1 MFTRMNND
9 RRQIAM
15 VIGSGSVKCAASIG
29 MWKVFQQENIDISMS
44 VGCSGGSIYAAIF
57 ALGFSEQLAEEETK
71 NLWTSELFGGY
82 AANLRS
88 VMSGET
94 RFTEKSGLI
103 DAEPIYERLK
113 VVLGDKTFSDTH
125 IPLYIIATDLYTG
138 ESVTITEGSILD
150 AVRASIAIPM
160 VFPAW
165 EVNGQ
170 LLVDGAV
177 SNPMPVDVAIKEGG
191 EIIAAMGFELPTRP
205 RLRSYTAFTNHFN
218 SIYMNNILRSSFAFH
233 NVVHHSEIIPILP
246 QFDRKI
252 GSFDVQHIPY
262 IIEQGAQTTND
273 QIPYIKRLIR

>member
-1 MFTRMNND
+1 MKENH
-9 RRQIAM
+9 RQVAV

-44 VGCSGGSIYAAIF
+44 VGCSGGSIYAAVF
-57 ALGFSEQLAEEETK
+57 ALGFSEEMAEEATK

-94 RFTEKSGLI
+94 RFTEQSGLI

-113 VVLGDKTFSDTH
+113 VVLGDKTFSDTR

-138 ESVTITEGSILD
+138 ESVTITKGSILD

-191 EIIAAMGFELPTRP
+191 EIIAVMGFELPTRT
-205 RLRSYTAFTNHFN
+205 RLRSYTALTNHFN
-218 SIYMNNILRSSFAFH
+218 SIYMNNILRSSFVFH

-252 GSFDVQHIPY
+252 GSFDTHQIPY
-262 IIEQGAQTTND
+262 IIEQGERTTRD
-273 QIPYIKRLIR
+273 QIPYIQRLMV

>member
-1 MFTRMNND
+1 MKDNH
-9 RRQIAM
+9 RQVAV

-44 VGCSGGSIYAAIF
+44 VGCSGGSIYAAVF
-57 ALGFSEQLAEEETK
+57 ALGFSEEMAEEATK

-94 RFTEKSGLI
+94 RFTEQSGLI

-113 VVLGDKTFSDTH
+113 VVLGDKTFSDTR

-138 ESVTITEGSILD
+138 ESVTITKGSILD

-191 EIIAAMGFELPTRP
+191 EIIAVMGFELPTRT
-205 RLRSYTAFTNHFN
+205 RLRSYTALTNHFN

-252 GSFDVQHIPY
+252 GSFDTHQIPY
-262 IIEQGAQTTND
+262 IIEQGERTTRD
-273 QIPYIKRLIR
+273 QIPYIQRLMV

>member
-1 MFTRMNND
+1 MNNY

-29 MWKVFQQENIDISMS
+29 MWKVFQQENLDVSMS

-57 ALGFSEQLAEEETK
+57 ALGYSEQLAEEETK

-88 VMSGET
+88 VMSGEI

-113 VVLGDKTFSDTH
+113 VVLGDKTFSDTL

-177 SNPMPVDVAIKEGG
+177 SNPIPVDVAIKEGG
-191 EIIAAMGFELPTRP
+191 EIIAAMGFELPTRD
-205 RLRSYTAFTNHFN
+205 RLRSYTALTNHFN
-218 SIYMNNILRSSFAFH
+218 SIYMNNILRSSYAFH

-262 IIEQGAQTTND
+262 IIEQGVQTTYD
-273 QIPYIKRLIR
+273 QIPYIQRLMQ

>member
-1 MFTRMNND
+1 MKENH
-9 RRQIAM
+9 RQVAV

-29 MWKVFQQENIDISMS
+29 MWKVFQQENIDISMF
-44 VGCSGGSIYAAIF
+44 VGCSGCSIYAAVF
-57 ALGFSEQLAEEETK
+57 ALGFSEQMAEEATR

-94 RFTEKSGLI
+94 RFTEQSGLI

-113 VVLGDKTFSDTH
+113 VVLGDKTFSDTR

-205 RLRSYTAFTNHFN
+205 RLRSYTALTNHFN
-218 SIYMNNILRSSFAFH
+218 SIYMNNIFKSSFAFH

-246 QFDRKI
+246 EFDRKI
-252 GSFDVQHIPY
+252 GSFDIHHIPY
-262 IIEQGAQTTND
+262 VIEQGEHTTRD
-273 QIPYIKRLIR
+273 QIPYIQRLMG

>member
-1 MFTRMNND
+1 MKDNH
-9 RRQIAM
+9 RQVAV

-44 VGCSGGSIYAAIF
+44 VGCSGGSIYAAVF
-57 ALGFSEQLAEEETK
+57 ALGFSEQMAEEATK

-94 RFTEKSGLI
+94 RFTEQSGLI

-113 VVLGDKTFSDTH
+113 VVLGDKTFSDTR

-138 ESVTITEGSILD
+138 ESVTITKGSILD

-191 EIIAAMGFELPTRP
+191 EIIAVMGFELPTRT
-205 RLRSYTAFTNHFN
+205 RLRSYTALTNHFN

-252 GSFDVQHIPY
+252 GSFDTHQIPY
-262 IIEQGAQTTND
+262 IIEQGERTTRD
-273 QIPYIKRLIR
+273 QIPYIQRLMV

>member
-1 MFTRMNND
+1 MNNY

-29 MWKVFQQENIDISMS
+29 MWKVFQQENLDVSMS
-44 VGCSGGSIYAAIF
+44 VGCSGGSIYAAII
-57 ALGFSEQLAEEETK
+57 ALGYSEQLAEEETK
-71 NLWTSELFGGY
+71 NLWTCELFGGY

-88 VMSGET
+88 VMPGEI

-113 VVLGDKTFSDTH
+113 VVLGDKTFSDTL

-170 LLVDGAV
+170 LLMDGAV
-177 SNPMPVDVAIKEGG
+177 SNPIPVDVAIKEGG
-191 EIIAAMGFELPTRP
+191 EIIAAMGFELPTRD
-205 RLRSYTAFTNHFN
+205 RLRSYTALTNHFN
-218 SIYMNNILRSSFAFH
+218 SIYMNNILRSSYAFH

-262 IIEQGAQTTND
+262 IIEQGVQTTYD
-273 QIPYIKRLIR
+273 QIPYIQRLMQ

>member
-1 MFTRMNND
+1 MKNKQ
-9 RRQIAM
+9 RQIAV

-29 MWKVFQQENIDISMS
+29 MWKVFQQENIEISMS
-44 VGCSGGSIYAAIF
+44 VGCSGGSIYAAYF
-57 ALGFSEQLAEEETK
+57 ALGYSVQMAEEATT

-94 RFTEKSGLI
+94 RFTEQSGLI

-113 VVLGDKTFSDTH
+113 VALGDKTFSDTR
-125 IPLYIIATDLYTG
+125 IPLFIIATDLYTG
-138 ESVTITEGSILD
+138 ESVTISEGSILD
-150 AVRASIAIPM
+150 AVRASIAIPL
-160 VFPAW
+160 VFPPW

-177 SNPMPVDVAIKEGG
+177 SNPMPVDVAIREGG
-191 EIIAAMGFELPTRP
+191 EIIAAMGFELPTRA
-205 RLRSYTAFTNHFN
+205 RLRSYTALTNHFN
-218 SIYMNNILRSSFAFH
+218 SIYMNNILKTSFAFH

-262 IIEQGAQTTND
+262 IIEQGVHTTCN
-273 QIPYIKRLIR
+273 QIPYIQCLM

>member
-1 MFTRMNND
+1 MKDNH
-9 RRQIAM
+9 RQVAV

-44 VGCSGGSIYAAIF
+44 VGCSGGSIYAAVF
-57 ALGFSEQLAEEETK
+57 ALGFSEQMAEEATK

-82 AANLRS
+82 AAKLRS

-94 RFTEKSGLI
+94 RFTEQSGLI

-113 VVLGDKTFSDTH
+113 VVLGDKTFSDTR

-170 LLVDGAV
+170 ILVDGAV

-191 EIIAAMGFELPTRP
+191 EIIAAMGFELPTRA
-205 RLRSYTAFTNHFN
+205 RLRSYTALTNHFN

-252 GSFDVQHIPY
+252 GSFDTHQIPY
-262 IIEQGAQTTND
+262 IIEQGQRTTKD
-273 QIPYIKRLIR
+273 QIPYIQRLMV

>member
-1 MFTRMNND
+1 MKDNH
-9 RRQIAM
+9 RQVAV

-44 VGCSGGSIYAAIF
+44 VGCSGGSIYAAVF
-57 ALGFSEQLAEEETK
+57 ALGFSEEMAKEATK

-94 RFTEKSGLI
+94 RFTEQSGLI

-113 VVLGDKTFSDTH
+113 VVLGDKTFSDTR

-150 AVRASIAIPM
+150 AGRVSIAIPM

-191 EIIAAMGFELPTRP
+191 EIIAVMGFELPTRA
-205 RLRSYTAFTNHFN
+205 RLRSYTALTNHFN
-218 SIYMNNILRSSFAFH
+218 SIYMNNILKSSFAFH

-252 GSFDVQHIPY
+252 GSFDTHQIPY
-262 IIEQGAQTTND
+262 IIEQGERTTRD
-273 QIPYIKRLIR
+273 QIPYIQRLMV

>member
-1 MFTRMNND
+1 MKENH
-9 RRQIAM
+9 RQVAV

-44 VGCSGGSIYAAIF
+44 VGCSGGSIYAAVF
-57 ALGFSEQLAEEETK
+57 ALGFSEQMAEEATK

-94 RFTEKSGLI
+94 RFTEQSGLI

-113 VVLGDKTFSDTH
+113 VVLGDKTFSDTR

-191 EIIAAMGFELPTRP
+191 EIIAVMGFELPTRT
-205 RLRSYTAFTNHFN
+205 RLRSYTALTNHFN
-218 SIYMNNILRSSFAFH
+218 SIYMNNILKSSFAFH

-252 GSFDVQHIPY
+252 GSFDTHQIPY
-262 IIEQGAQTTND
+262 IIEQGERTTRD
-273 QIPYIKRLIR
+273 QIPYIQRLMV

>member
-1 MFTRMNND
+1 MKENH
-9 RRQIAM
+9 RQVAV

-44 VGCSGGSIYAAIF
+44 VGCSGGSIYAAVF
-57 ALGFSEQLAEEETK
+57 ALGFSEEMAEEATK

-94 RFTEKSGLI
+94 RFTEQSGLI

-113 VVLGDKTFSDTH
+113 VVLGDKTFSDTR

-150 AVRASIAIPM
+150 AGRVSIAIPM

-191 EIIAAMGFELPTRP
+191 EIIAVMGFELPTRT
-205 RLRSYTAFTNHFN
+205 RLRSYTALTNHFN

-252 GSFDVQHIPY
+252 GSFDTHQIPY
-262 IIEQGAQTTND
+262 IIEQGERTTRD
-273 QIPYIKRLIR
+273 QIPYIQRLMV

>member
-1 MFTRMNND
+1 MKDNH
-9 RRQIAM
+9 RQVAV

-44 VGCSGGSIYAAIF
+44 VGCSGGSIYAAVF
-57 ALGFSEQLAEEETK
+57 ALGFSEEMAEEATK

-94 RFTEKSGLI
+94 RFTEQSGLI

-113 VVLGDKTFSDTH
+113 VVLGDKTFSDTR

-150 AVRASIAIPM
+150 AGRVSIAIPM

-191 EIIAAMGFELPTRP
+191 EIIAVMGFELPTRT
-205 RLRSYTAFTNHFN
+205 RLRSYTALTNHFN
-218 SIYMNNILRSSFAFH
+218 SIYMNNILKSSFAFH

-252 GSFDVQHIPY
+252 GSFDTHQIPY
-262 IIEQGAQTTND
+262 IIEQGERTTRD
-273 QIPYIKRLIR
+273 QIPYIQRLMV

>member
-1 MFTRMNND
+1 MKDNH
-9 RRQIAM
+9 RQVAV
-15 VIGSGSVKCAASIG
+15 VIGSGSVKCAASIW

-44 VGCSGGSIYAAIF
+44 VGCSGGSIYAAVF
-57 ALGFSEQLAEEETK
+57 ALGFSEQMAEEATK

-94 RFTEKSGLI
+94 RFTEQSGLI

-113 VVLGDKTFSDTH
+113 VVLGDKTFSDTR

-150 AVRASIAIPM
+150 AGRVSIAIPM

-165 EVNGQ
+165 EVNVQ

-177 SNPMPVDVAIKEGG
+177 SNPMPVDVAFKEGG
-191 EIIAAMGFELPTRP
+191 EIIAVMGFELPTRT
-205 RLRSYTAFTNHFN
+205 RLRSYTALTNHFN

-252 GSFDVQHIPY
+252 GSFDTHQIPY
-262 IIEQGAQTTND
+262 IIEQGERTTRD
-273 QIPYIKRLIR
+273 QIPYIQRLMV